1 MVAEA
6 LPLPRGRMAR
16 RIDRDETVD
25 ALLSIRRHAGRV
37 HLAVV
42 ADRPDLALH
51 AAGQITS
58 IAERR
63 LRQMHSEGNFDD
75 AA

>member
-1 MVAEA
+1 MVAEV
-6 LPLPRGRMAR
+6 LPMPRGRMAR
-16 RIDRDETVD
+16 RIDRDETTE
-25 ALLSIRRHAGRV
+25 ALISIRRHASHI

-51 AAGQITS
+51 AAGQISS

-63 LRQMHSEGNFDD
+63 LRQMHSEGES
-75 AA
+75 